1 MDSTRWRMESERV
14 SESGSLVSQ
23 VNYFQVV
30 KILYFFMTAFTVS
43 ATRSDSVLTRLND
56 CLCRLQWNTKAE
68 MCVRGCSDPYHHPSW
83 EIQSQ
88 VDSSKSQLVI
98 RSHFPALYANKH
110 RKDKRTQTQE
120 ELHAELRRTINVRC
134 CQRESLITLI
144 KFLLIQQLTKLSVFF
159 KAVWWQMQI
168 VLFLM
173 LTLQEGRKY
182 AQSFSSF
189 NNSQNWMIC

>member
-189 NNSQNWMIC
+189 NKSQNWMIC

>member
-120 ELHAELRRTINVRC
+120 KLHAELRRTINVRC

>member
-43 ATRSDSVLTRLND
+43 TTRSDSVLTRLND
-56 CLCRLQWNTKAE
+56 CLCRLQQNTKAE
-68 MCVRGCSDPYHHPSW
+68 MCARGCSDPYHHPSW

-88 VDSSKSQLVI
+88 VDSSTSQLVI

>member
-1 MDSTRWRMESERV
+1 
-14 SESGSLVSQ
+14 
-23 VNYFQVV
+23 
-30 KILYFFMTAFTVS
+30 MTAFTVS

>member
-56 CLCRLQWNTKAE
+56 CLCRLQWNAKAE

-88 VDSSKSQLVI
+88 VDSSTSQLVI

-189 NNSQNWMIC
+189 NKSQNWMIC

>member
-144 KFLLIQQLTKLSVFF
+144 KFF
-159 KAVWWQMQI
+159 K
-168 VLFLM
+168 
-173 LTLQEGRKY
+173 
-182 AQSFSSF
+182 F
-189 NNSQNWMIC
+189 NNSQN

>member
-189 NNSQNWMIC
+189 NKSQNWMVC